1 MRRKDEVLLFC
12 ISLCCNVSRCSF
24 LPTWKLRR
32 LPCCF
37 HLTYQANFLV
47 QLSFSLREILIN
59 LQPPGAGDQ
68 NPIIHSV
75 PRPPP
80 GLGTQHLPEVSFL
93 LYCSLFISF
102 RFFSRNFIALCC
114 ILCIVLYCIGLIMT
128 GKPAHKWFF
137 HQIMMRT
144 DVDVD
149 VVRTDQGVD
158 VRQGENH
165 DLKKKIL
172 SHQER

>member
-1 MRRKDEVLLFC
+1 MKFCYFVFLCVAMCHDVHFCPPGSSEGFHAVSILLTKRIF
-12 ISLCCNVSRCSF
+12 
-24 LPTWKLRR
+24 W
-32 LPCCF
+32 
-37 HLTYQANFLV
+37 
-47 QLSFSLREILIN
+47 FSLLSPSARSSSICSHLALGIRTQSSILC
-59 LQPPGAGDQ
+59 LA
-68 NPIIHSV
+68 
-75 PRPPP
+75 PPP